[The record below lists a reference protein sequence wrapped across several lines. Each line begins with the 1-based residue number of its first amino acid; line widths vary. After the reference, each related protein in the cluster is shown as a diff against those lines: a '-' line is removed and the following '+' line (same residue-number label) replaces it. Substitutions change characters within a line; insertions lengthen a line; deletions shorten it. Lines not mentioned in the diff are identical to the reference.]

1 MKVCLVTGEFPPMQG
16 GMGDFTNEVGK
27 ALIELGIETSVITST
42 QAQGPRDER
51 YDPALTVYPI
61 ISRWGWGHWRP
72 ILDLVRRERFD
83 VLNLQYQ
90 AAAYG
95 MHPAINFLPLRL
107 KGPGTF
113 RSARPLP
120 KIVVTFHDLKVP
132 YLFPKAGPVRWWVV
146 MALVRWSEATIVTNR
161 QDLLTLQATCS
172 NDLSR
177 YYLIPIGSNIEPS
190 PPSNYNRDQQRARW
204 GVGPDGILLSYF
216 GFLNESKGGEVLIR
230 TLERLVRDGRDV
242 RLLMVGGQFGSSD
255 PTNVAYAQYIKSL
268 IEELGLAERV
278 LWTGFTTPDQVSAN
292 LLASDICVLPYRDGA
307 SFRRGSF
314 MAALIHGLPIVST
327 RPQVPL
333 PELADGQ
340 NIALAPPDDVEALAA
355 KIVALAASPQQRARL
370 GAGAA
375 ELSQLFRWDSIA
387 RKTLEVYRELG
398 ADG

>member
-1 MKVCLVTGEFPPMQG
+1 MKVCLITGEFPPMQG
-16 GMGDFTNEVGK
+16 GMGDFSNEVGK
-27 ALIELGIETSVITST
+27 ALIELGVETSVITST
-42 QAQGPRDER
+42 QAQGPRDNR
-51 YDPALTVYPI
+51 YDPALTVHPVV
-61 ISRWGWGHWRP
+61 SRWGWTSWRP
-72 ILDLVRRERFD
+72 ILDLARRERFD
-83 VLNLQYQ
+83 VLNVQYQ

-107 KGPGTF
+107 RLWKE
-113 RSARPLP
+113 RP

-132 YLFPKAGPVRWWVV
+132 YLFPKAGPLRWWAV
-146 MALVRWSEATIVTNR
+146 MALVRWSEAAIVTNR

-177 YYLIPIGSNIEPS
+177 YYLIPIGSNIEPT
-190 PPSNYNRDQQRARW
+190 PPPDYDRDQQRARW
-204 GVGPDGILLSYF
+204 GVGPHGILLSYF
-216 GFLNESKGGEVLIR
+216 GFLNESKGGEALIR
-230 TLERLVRDGRDV
+230 ALERLARDGHDV
-242 RLLMVGGQFGSSD
+242 RLLMVGGQSGSSD
-255 PTNVAYAQYIKSL
+255 PTNVAYAHYIKTL

-278 LWTGFTTPDQVSAN
+278 LWTGFTTPEQVSAN

-314 MAALIHGLPIVST
+314 MAALVHGLPIVST

-355 KIVALAASPQQRARL
+355 KIAALAASPERRARL

-375 ELSQLFRWDSIA
+375 ELSKLFRWDSIA
-387 RKTLEVYRELG
+387 RKTLEVYRELVAG
-398 ADG
+398 T